1 MPTIGYAASNKQEV
15 RLSVLTEVENRAGI
29 ARVTCGRK
37 LPQLSLEWV
46 RCFWRDVH
54 SPAIARRAGVYDYRH
69 SQFDPVRND
78 VFRAVAGVDYHC
90 PPGEQLMWLSDVRYQ
105 DEAALAAFG
114 HSPDGEVKRLLL
126 ADIDLIVDRSTT
138 YKSVGQN
145 TRTLLDST
153 GIATPQGPVK
163 SPSLAVFFR
172 QRSAEPQF
180 RNFLQQLAARWAIAA
195 GVLRVRL
202 TIFDMPDMEAE
213 RQAGYPVKTHPLEQQ
228 YQAWIDLVVSD
239 AAMARD
245 LLGGAERAQES
256 QHLTAV
262 HAYPVRVVYT
272 SVYAG
277 HPTIV
282 GLRGYAAYEAITALA
297 AANHLQAPLLE
308 WMYGRPAQNSPA
320 QGGPVPEPH
329 S

>member
-1 MPTIGYAASNKQEV
+1 MSA
-15 RLSVLTEVENRAGI
+15 LTEIENRAGI
-29 ARVTCGRK
+29 TRVTCGWK
-37 LPQLSLEWV
+37 LPQLSLDWV

-69 SQFDPVRND
+69 SQFDDVRSD
-78 VFRAVAGVDYHC
+78 VFRPVAGVDYHC
-90 PPGEQLMWLSDVRYQ
+90 PAGEQLMWLSDVRYV
-105 DEAALAAFG
+105 DETALAVFG

-153 GIATPQGPVK
+153 GIAAPQGAVQ
-163 SPSLAVFFR
+163 SPSFAVFFR

-180 RNFLQQLAARWAIAA
+180 RNFLRQLAARWASAA
-195 GVLRVRL
+195 GVRRVRL
-202 TIFDMPDMEAE
+202 TIFDAPDMEAE
-213 RQAGYPVKTHPLEQQ
+213 RKAGYPVKTHPVEQQ
-228 YQAWIDLVVSD
+228 YQAWIDLVVED
-239 AAMARD
+239 TAVATD
-245 LLGGAERAQES
+245 LLGGAGTAQQS
-256 QHLTAV
+256 QHLATV

-297 AANHLQAPLLE
+297 AANHLQTPLLE
-308 WMYGRPAQNSPA
+308 WMYGRPAQPDPTQAGPA
-320 QGGPVPEPH
+320 PEPR